1 MYTIF
6 SDDVC
11 IYDDL
16 NNTNEYRL
24 IDPVWH
30 REDNT
35 SGSLTFTMPTCNA
48 GYDVVERLK
57 SRIFIYKD
65 DVEVWEGRVISE
77 NYNFNKERAIT
88 CEGALGF
95 LNDVIQ
101 PQREFINPT
110 VEQFLRTIIN
120 YHNSKVDSS
129 RQFTLG
135 TVTVTSPMIDE
146 SGADEYDDDVY
157 VYTDYENTFD
167 CIREKLI
174 EKNTDK
180 YNDKKKDLKGHLR
193 IRKVDGVR
201 YLDYLKDYP
210 KTSSQVIEFGQNL
223 LDFTIDYD
231 ESEYCTVLIPLGE
244 RYSEGEVDGLE
255 GYLDIRDVNDGKNY
269 IESSGVSTFGR
280 IERIEHFDDITDEEE
295 LMEKAI
301 EYLRDVQFGR
311 MKLSVDAF
319 DLSLLNVNTDEIELL
334 DEIRVLSSIHGLD
347 RLFPVSEIEIKLDEP
362 GSTKYTLGLEDI
374 LGDGALATVS
384 DYTRRMEIQM
394 EEDKKDIYGTVE
406 SLDKK
411 TQASIENLGDEITIK
426 VEEVESELGAK
437 IDVTKEE
444 IELEVKGVEED
455 LNTEIQSSISIAKD
469 EIRSEVAG
477 SQKEWDTTGYTISE
491 YGYEDPD
498 SEGLDP
504 SEYNGKYYLNQTNGY
519 IYRSN
524 SSTWSFVKSCT
535 SIFVEL
541 RSEISQTKDQINLK
555 VDKNDVINQINISK
569 EGITIAGNRINIS
582 GNTTFTST
590 QATAQNAYYTAT
602 GASATANSANSTANA
617 ANTTANNLSNG
628 LIRGTT
634 TINGGCISTGTIDA
648 SKVTVTNLK
657 ADNITSGTLK
667 VGIST
672 TNQVK
677 TGFLDCSAFHSGNAA
692 LQSTVD
698 GSLGVGRLL
707 TVGGGSNLKGGVVLW
722 DVKHGDVSDAFI
734 RIRGTSSGALFYTK
748 GASTGSSQRYKYDI
762 KDVEDKELDPYNVLR
777 IPVHQF
783 RYNDMSEASK
793 WEKAHPVIGFIA
805 EEVND
810 IYPVATVFNSYG
822 QIENWE
828 ARYIVPPM
836 LQIIKDQQKKIQ
848 ELETRITKMEEK
860 VC

>member
-48 GYDVVERLK
+48 GYNVVERLK

-110 VEQFLRTIIN
+110 VEQFLRTIID

-146 SGADEYDDDVY
+146 SGDDEYDDDVY
-157 VYTDYENTFD
+157 VYTNYENTFD

-210 KTSSQVIEFGQNL
+210 KTSSQIIEFGQNL

-319 DLSLLNVNTDEIELL
+319 DLSLLNVNTEEIELL

-384 DYTRRMEIQM
+384 AYTRRMEIQM

-455 LNTEIQSSISIAKD
+455 LNTEIKSSISIAKD

-524 SSTWSFVKSCT
+524 GSTWSFVKSCT

-582 GNTTFTST
+582 GNTTFTAT
-590 QATAQNAYYTAT
+590 QSTAQNAYYTAT

-657 ADNITSGTLK
+657 AESITSGTL
-667 VGIST
+667 
-672 TNQVK
+672 
-677 TGFLDCSAFHSGNAA
+677 SAVTIDTQKNVSCNNVSCIKLSGRYLETSEGANIK
-692 LQSTVD
+692 
-698 GSLGVGRLL
+698 GSL
-707 TVGGGSNLKGGVVLW
+707 TVQSGSMLYGGVSFRGVS
-722 DVKHGDVSDAFI
+722 HGSTSDAFL
-734 RIRGTSSGALFYTK
+734 RITGTTSGSLCYTTS
-748 GASTGSSQRYKYDI
+748 ASTGSSQRYKYDI
-762 KDVEDKELDPYNVLR
+762 KDVEDKELDPYNILR

-783 RYNDMSEASK
+783 RYNDMSEAAT
-793 WEKAHPVIGFIA
+793 WEKVHPVIGFIA

-848 ELETRITKMEEK
+848 ELETRLIKMEEK